1 MKLENYIDVICK
13 STLFQNLTK
22 DEILCVLKFINYKIS
37 SYSKDD
43 IIFQEDENC
52 ENLGLILEGNV
63 EIQKIDSNGKV
74 LAVAQFDKSDIFG
87 ELLIFSDH
95 NRFPM
100 TIVSKSNSTILHIAK
115 DSVVKLCQSET
126 SFLYA
131 YLKLVSNKAFIL
143 NQKLKEVTL
152 KTIRQQITEFIF
164 MKSAEQD
171 SDERQINMTK
181 KEWADKIGVQRPSL
195 SRELIKMKEEGL
207 IDFERSTVTILDRHE
222 LKRYL

>member
-1 MKLENYIDVICK
+1 MKLDKYIDVICK
-13 STLFQNLTK
+13 SVLFQALTK
-22 DEILCVLKFINYKIS
+22 EETLCVFEYLNYKIS
-37 SYSKDD
+37 NYSKDD
-43 IIFQEDENC
+43 IIFQEDQNC
-52 ENLGLILEGNV
+52 DNLGLILDGNV

-74 LAVAQFDKSDIFG
+74 LAVATFNKSDIFG

-95 NRFPM
+95 NKFPM

-126 SFLYA
+126 NFLYA

-152 KTIRQQITEFIF
+152 KTIRQQIIEFILQQ
-164 MKSAEQD
+164 ADEQA
-171 SDERQINMTK
+171 SDEIQLKMTK

-207 IDFERSTVTILDRHE
+207 INYEKSTVYILNKHD
-222 LKRYL
+222 LSRYL

>member
-1 MKLENYIDVICK
+1 MKLDKYMDVICK
-13 STLFQNLTK
+13 SVLFQNLTK
-22 DEILCVLKFINYKIS
+22 EQTLGVFQLLNYKIS
-37 SYSKDD
+37 NYTKED
-43 IIFQEDENC
+43 IIFQEDESCN
-52 ENLGLILEGNV
+52 NLGLILDGNV

-74 LAVAQFDKSDIFG
+74 LAVANFNKSDIFG

-95 NRFPM
+95 NKFPM

-115 DSVVKLCQSET
+115 ESVVKLCQSET
-126 SFLYA
+126 NFLYA

-152 KTIRQQITEFIF
+152 KTIRQQIIEFLLQQ
-164 MKSAEQD
+164 ANEQA
-171 SDERQINMTK
+171 SDEIQINMTK

-207 IDFERSTVTILDRHE
+207 IHYEKSTVTILDRHA